1 MSIVIF
7 SYNSN
12 EIKIPCK
19 NEEKMKEI
27 CKRFELKTGNNI
39 NELFFLYGGNQ
50 VNLEYTFDQLVS
62 KEDKKKNEIKIIVC
76 SSNEEDENENIESKE
91 IICPECGEP
100 CLININ

>member
-39 NELFFLYGGNQ
+39 NELFF
-50 VNLEYTFDQLVS
+50 F
-62 KEDKKKNEIKIIVC
+62 IWR
-76 SSNEEDENENIESKE
+76 
-91 IICPECGEP
+91 
-100 CLININ
+100 